1 LIESKSMMNQP
12 PTGAS
17 IVPRKPLKSGWLTKL
32 GAIRK
37 SWKSRYFELH
47 PDSITYSEGSR
58 GNGIKGKILTKDINA
73 IVEPKDGLY
82 RGKANVFG
90 ISTPNRVY
98 YVSAQTRFQAME
110 WMDAIMKISPDI
122 KIQSAH
128 TTTRQSEQ
136 SKPRSASVNIPQTQP
151 RQSKIVAENN
161 NNNNTS
167 SSLPKQNTGIS
178 SVPISAHT
186 SVDLPEIDDND
197 ALKET
202 SFDLLPLDKYLGM
215 LIKVNN
221 QVGQQNPLIRM
232 QKDQLL
238 DTALKQANI
247 EQGCWVESDQY
258 WKSLFKSKS
267 SDLVAHSN
275 LIIDY
280 ARAYITYYEKQKEA
294 LSNMHRQLCGV
305 ASFLLDITEQPS
317 FFTRDAPSND
327 NDIGSWKLIEV
338 PQVDT
343 FDKWIAVNTAF
354 EYWSPRGNTS
364 EDIFGKLNLTLNSVD
379 WGVISFYWSL
389 AMQSRFNPIK
399 YLDFI
404 QQYKALRPR
413 YWNVYSSDEN
423 EDSVIADIAPL
434 SKSL

>member
-1 LIESKSMMNQP
+1 MSQLGSF
-12 PTGAS
+12 
-17 IVPRKPLKSGWLTKL
+17 VPKKPLKSGWLTKL

-37 SWKSRYFELH
+37 SWKSRFFELH
-47 PDSITYSEGSR
+47 ADVITYSEGSR

-73 IVEPKDGLY
+73 IIEPKDGLY

-98 YVSAQTRFQAME
+98 YVSSQTRFQAME
-110 WMDAIMKISPDI
+110 WMDAIMKIIPDI
-122 KIQSAH
+122 KIQPANAL
-128 TTTRQSEQ
+128 TRQNSTDLA
-136 SKPRSASVNIPQTQP
+136 KPRSASVSIPQSQP

-161 NNNNTS
+161 NNNSS
-167 SSLPKQNTGIS
+167 SSLPKQNSGIV

-186 SVDLPEIDDND
+186 SVDLPELDDND
-197 ALKET
+197 EPLKET

-221 QVGQQNPLIRM
+221 QVVQQNPLIRM
-232 QKDQLL
+232 RKDQLL
-238 DTALKQANI
+238 DSALKQANI
-247 EQGCWVESDQY
+247 EQACWQESDQY

-267 SDLVAHSN
+267 SDLVTHSN

-280 ARAYITYYEKQKEA
+280 SRAYITYYEKQREA
-294 LSNMHRQLCGV
+294 LSNMHKQLCGV

-317 FFTRDAPSND
+317 FFTRDSPASES
-327 NDIGSWKLIEV
+327 DIGSWKLIEV

-354 EYWSPRGNTS
+354 EYWSPRGNTA
-364 EDIFGKLNLTLNSVD
+364 EDIFNKLNLTFNSVD
-379 WGVISFYWSL
+379 WGVISFYWSM

-423 EDSVIADIAPL
+423 EDSVIPDIAPL